1 MKKPRNIQTKS
12 VDCIIVAAGSG
23 KRLGAKTPKAFV
35 RLGTRPLFVHSL
47 LVFAAH
53 PSVDKIFLVV
63 PSPMMKKT
71 RAIVSALHI
80 RKEITIVNGGI
91 HRWQS
96 VKNGVEASAAK
107 WVIVHDCARPFVTRK
122 IIDNVLAASRK
133 YSAVVAATPE
143 VDTVREF
150 TGDCAGNTLDRS
162 RLVRVQ
168 TPQLFL
174 RSGLTAAFKH
184 AALLP
189 SPPTDEAMILQAA
202 GVCVGIAQGDPL
214 NFKITTK
221 QDFEMAEALIMK
233 KKRLTVDGRTY
244 QPRCISP
251 GRNQTA

>member
-1 MKKPRNIQTKS
+1 MTADRKS
-12 VDCIIVAAGSG
+12 IDCIIVAAGDG
-23 KRLGAKTPKAFV
+23 KRLGAKIPKAFIP
-35 RLGTRPLFVHSL
+35 LGSIPLFMHSL
-47 LVFAAH
+47 LVFAGH
-53 PSVDKIFLVV
+53 HSIIKIILVV
-63 PSPMMKKT
+63 PSALIEKT
-71 RAIVSALHI
+71 RRIVKKYPVK
-80 RKEITIVNGGI
+80 KELVIIAGGI

-96 VKNGVEASAAK
+96 VKNGAEASAAK
-107 WVIVHDCARPFVTRK
+107 WVIIHDCARPFVTRT
-122 IIDNVLAASRK
+122 IIDSVLAASRK
-133 YSAVVAATPE
+133 YSAVIAATPE

-150 TGDCAGNTLDRS
+150 TGDCAGITLDRN

-221 QDFEMAEALIMK
+221 QDLEMAEALVK
-233 KKRLTVDGRTY
+233 KKRKVD
-244 QPRCISP
+244 S
-251 GRNQTA
+251 